1 SENSAVKIF
10 SASGELVRSFAREQ
24 VPGAQVIWDGRDN
37 DGKLVPSGVYF
48 FMAYIE
54 ETGVS
59 KAGKVAVIRR

>member
-1 SENSAVKIF
+1 
-10 SASGELVRSFAREQ
+10 GELVRSFAREQ